1 MGDVDAEGRKWLLRE
16 YILPHVDI
24 LKVGHHGSMT
34 SSASEFVRHVRP
46 KYALVSVGRNNHYDY
61 PVTTVIERYRYCGS
75 KVIRIDEDEN
85 FSIAF

>member
-1 MGDVDAEGRKWLLRE
+1 MGDVDAEGGKWLLRE
-16 YILPHVDI
+16 YNLPRVDI

-34 SSASEFVRHVRP
+34 SSASEFVRRVRP